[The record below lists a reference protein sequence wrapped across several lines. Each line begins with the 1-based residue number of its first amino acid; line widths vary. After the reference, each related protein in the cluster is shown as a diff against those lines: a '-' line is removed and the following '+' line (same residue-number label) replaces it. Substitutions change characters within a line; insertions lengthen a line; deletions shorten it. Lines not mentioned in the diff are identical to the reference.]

1 MSLSVSR
8 HKEAVS
14 SVGKCSNVGNP
25 GSQGFFSTLPFPC
38 VVVKKKKKIY
48 IYTHTHIYIL
58 SPWGL

>member
-38 VVVKKKKKIY
+38 VVVKKKYIY
-48 IYTHTHIYIL
+48 IYIHTHIYIL